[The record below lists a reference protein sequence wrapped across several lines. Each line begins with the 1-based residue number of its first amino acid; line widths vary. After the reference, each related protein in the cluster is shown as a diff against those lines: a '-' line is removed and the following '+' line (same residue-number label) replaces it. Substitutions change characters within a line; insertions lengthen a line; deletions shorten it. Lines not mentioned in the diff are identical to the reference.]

1 MCIASGLF
9 IKSKQ
14 HTPRGGWLDAPPTA
28 DGASLAPLATRSVR
42 ASARAASQRKA
53 CARWGGDRAT
63 RSVDGSGDGTGVGSG
78 VESGGGSG
86 VGSVVGSAVE
96 SGDGSGVGSADGSG
110 DGTGVGSG
118 VGSVVGSGV
127 GSAVGSAVG
136 SGDGSGVGSVD
147 GSGIGRLVG
156 SAAES
161 DGGSGV
167 VSRVSSA
174 RRSTD
179 NQSRLPAF
187 MLSDH
192 RGFVI
197 RPPGV
202 CFQPAENKPA
212 LVCYRPIA
220 GFVMGRWGFV
230 KNLFPAAWHKAR
242 NKAPHKARHKRIKLE

>member
-1 MCIASGLF
+1 MMPPPPQMVPLWRLWLHAASE
-9 IKSKQ
+9 
-14 HTPRGGWLDAPPTA
+14 R
-28 DGASLAPLATRSVR
+28 
-42 ASARAASQRKA
+42 ARAASQRTA
-53 CARWGGDRAT
+53 RARWGGDRAT

-96 SGDGSGVGSADGSG
+96 SGDGSGVGSGVGSADGSG

-127 GSAVGSAVG
+127 GSV
-136 SGDGSGVGSVD
+136 
-147 GSGIGRLVG
+147 VG

-174 RRSTD
+174 RRSAD

-197 RPPGV
+197 RPPGG

-220 GFVMGRWGFV
+220 GFVMRRWGFV
-230 KNLFPAAWHKAR
+230 KNLFPPASSGLFTTVWISKMLRGAR
-242 NKAPHKARHKRIKLE
+242 RNFPSKFAEREAHSATCV

>member
-1 MCIASGLF
+1 MMPPPPQMVPLWRLWLHAASE
-9 IKSKQ
+9 
-14 HTPRGGWLDAPPTA
+14 R
-28 DGASLAPLATRSVR
+28 
-42 ASARAASQRKA
+42 ARAASQRTA
-53 CARWGGDRAT
+53 RARWGGDRAT
-63 RSVDGSGDGTGVGSG
+63 RST
-78 VESGGGSG
+78 
-86 VGSVVGSAVE
+86 
-96 SGDGSGVGSADGSG
+96 DGSG

-147 GSGIGRLVG
+147 GSGIGRVVG

-174 RRSTD
+174 RRSAD

-192 RGFVI
+192 RGFVT

-202 CFQPAENKPA
+202 CFSRLKTNLPW
-212 LVCYRPIA
+212 
-220 GFVMGRWGFV
+220 FVIGPSRGLLWDGGGLLKTFSQISPSD
-230 KNLFPAAWHKAR
+230 KDGLCDRSATRTLCNAR
-242 NKAPHKARHKRIKLE
+242 

>member
-1 MCIASGLF
+1 MVLPPPQMVPLWRLWLHAASE
-9 IKSKQ
+9 
-14 HTPRGGWLDAPPTA
+14 R
-28 DGASLAPLATRSVR
+28 
-42 ASARAASQRKA
+42 ARAASQRTA
-53 CARWGGDRAT
+53 RARWGGDRAT
-63 RSVDGSGDGTGVGSG
+63 R
-78 VESGGGSG
+78 
-86 VGSVVGSAVE
+86 
-96 SGDGSGVGSADGSG
+96 SADGSG

-147 GSGIGRLVG
+147 GSGIGRVVG

-174 RRSTD
+174 RRSAD

-220 GFVMGRWGFV
+220 GFVMRRWGFV
-230 KNLFPAAWHKAR
+230 KNLFPFLRLRLGRHFLRRRHADGVPRDAASR
-242 NKAPHKARHKRIKLE
+242 

>member
-1 MCIASGLF
+1 MMPPPPQMVPLWRLWLHAASE
-9 IKSKQ
+9 
-14 HTPRGGWLDAPPTA
+14 R
-28 DGASLAPLATRSVR
+28 
-42 ASARAASQRKA
+42 ARAASQRTA
-53 CARWGGDRAT
+53 RARWGGDRAT

-147 GSGIGRLVG
+147 GSGIGRVVG

-174 RRSTD
+174 RRSAD

-192 RGFVI
+192 RGVVI

-212 LVCYRPIA
+212 LVCYRSIA
-220 GFVMGRWGFV
+220 GFVMRRWGFV
-230 KNLFPAAWHKAR
+230 KKLFPRFGISEFRSQRFSMQTHSSGPKR
-242 NKAPHKARHKRIKLE
+242 SCSNKCC

>member
-1 MCIASGLF
+1 MMPPPPQMVPLWRLWLHAASE
-9 IKSKQ
+9 
-14 HTPRGGWLDAPPTA
+14 R
-28 DGASLAPLATRSVR
+28 
-42 ASARAASQRKA
+42 ARAASQRTA
-53 CARWGGDRAT
+53 RARWGGDRAT
-63 RSVDGSGDGTGVGSG
+63 RSVDGSGDG
-78 VESGGGSG
+78 
-86 VGSVVGSAVE
+86 
-96 SGDGSGVGSADGSG
+96 
-110 DGTGVGSG
+110 
-118 VGSVVGSGV
+118 
-127 GSAVGSAVG
+127 
-136 SGDGSGVGSVD
+136 SGVGSVD
-147 GSGIGRLVG
+147 GSGIGRVVG

-174 RRSTD
+174 RRSAD

-220 GFVMGRWGFV
+220 GFVMRRRG
-230 KNLFPAAWHKAR
+230 L
-242 NKAPHKARHKRIKLE
+242 L